1 MRLPLSASVAPSTL
15 GIGALLLAALIT
27 ALFFNGVHLTFYAAS
42 GGLLVIAMAVGA
54 YRAAGERQPIPLN
67 PLNLALTLYWIWLG
81 VNTVLS
87 PAPGVSGISFWWL
100 GALPLAFWSL
110 TLARGNEGDVWRL
123 LFQAIVA
130 VGAALALYALLQT
143 NLLLETPSA
152 TFINK
157 NNLAAF
163 LNLIALPL
171 LAHTLLLRRAGPHQR
186 TWPASAALFTMLLMA
201 LLIGSRGAL
210 LGLLGGL
217 AILLLANYRLL
228 DRRDYVYLALLIGGA
243 FLAADLLSQGYI
255 SERSLSL
262 ASPNSAGAS
271 RWLIWERAWAM
282 LQDVPWYG
290 IGIGVFWLAFP
301 PYRDPSDQSGGYY
314 VHNDYLQLWIEAG
327 WPGLLLFLLFCAAL
341 GWRFIGFLLRGPA
354 SSARLEASGLFA
366 GMAAIGAHSLFT
378 FNLYLMPTLLVG
390 GAMLAR
396 FHQLTDAEASKGVRF
411 GGRLKPRFVQALVV
425 LGTLFPLMHFG
436 SHFGT
441 EVLRQKAGAQLQE
454 GELEAAHRSLLRA
467 QRLSPALDVAWYSH
481 AEVLR
486 DILEGIDHR
495 DEGRRRTLFEI
506 ALANLDH
513 AQRVNPYRAE
523 THHLRGVL
531 IGQERALVGAGWQDE
546 AIAAFKHAL
555 RLDPRFVPARLAWAD
570 LVLKNG
576 APAEALA
583 ILNEGLTHWYGR
595 STTTAT
601 YLWRTAA
608 LHAHF
613 QDWEAVETLARRYQA
628 VLGLPAPFGLERLQK
643 SEPQQPTAKDKPPT
657 RDTVRTPTVKEGGR

>member
-1 MRLPLSASVAPSTL
+1 MRLPLSASVSPSKL
-15 GIGALLLAALIT
+15 GTGALLLAGLIA

-42 GGLLVIAMAVGA
+42 GGLLVIATAVGA
-54 YRAAGERQPIPLN
+54 YRAAGERQLVPLN
-67 PLNLALTLYWIWLG
+67 PLNLILTLYWIWLG
-81 VNTVLS
+81 VNTLLS

-110 TLARGNEGDVWRL
+110 TLARGGEGDAWRL

-130 VGAALALYALLQT
+130 IATALALYALVQT
-143 NLLLETPSA
+143 NLLLEAPSA

-171 LAHTLLLRRAGPHQR
+171 LAHTLLLRRAGPQQR
-186 TWPASAALFTMLLMA
+186 TWPASTALFTMLLMA

-210 LGLLGGL
+210 LGLIGGL
-217 AILLLANYRLL
+217 AILVLANYRLL
-228 DRRDYVYLALLIGGA
+228 GRRDYLYLALLIGGA

-271 RWLIWERAWAM
+271 RWLIWKRAWAM

-341 GWRFIGFLLRGPA
+341 GWRFVGFLLRGPA
-354 SSARLEASGLFA
+354 ASARLEASGLFA
-366 GMAAIGAHSLFT
+366 GMAAVGAHSLFT
-378 FNLYLMPTLLVG
+378 FNLYLMPTLIVG

-396 FHQLTDAEASKGVRF
+396 FHYLTGMNASTAMRF

-425 LGTLFPLMHFG
+425 LGTLFSLMHFG

-467 QRLSPALDVAWYSH
+467 QRLAPALDVAWYSH

-486 DILEGIDHR
+486 DILEGIDRR
-495 DEGRRRTLFEI
+495 DESRRRTLFEI

-531 IGQERALVGAGWQDE
+531 IGQEHELVGAEWQGE
-546 AIAAFKHAL
+546 AIAAFKRAL
-555 RLDPRFVPARLAWAD
+555 RLDPRFVPARLGWSD
-570 LVLKNG
+570 LALKDG
-576 APAEALA
+576 EPAAALA

-595 STTTAT
+595 NTTTAT

-613 QDWEAVETLARRYQA
+613 QDWEAVETLAGRYRA
-628 VLGLPAPFGLERLQK
+628 VLGLPAPFGLERLQQ
-643 SEPQQPTAKDKPPT
+643 SAHRVPATNDDSPAAEREAAP
-657 RDTVRTPTVKEGGR
+657 